1 MSDNYKDQ
9 DRGYKGIFDVTLDD
23 LMGEPQTVDDEC
35 LRYVTEQ
42 FMKLLQKYT
51 ENIFIHRHFEN
62 LPDHILDYLAIEW
75 DLPYYEDSLDK
86 ATKVRLVAEGY
97 KWRRTAGTIAG
108 VETLVQK
115 MFGEGKVTEWYEYGG
130 EPGKFKITTNAPL
143 VPDMEEF
150 FRVLLRKEKNARSW
164 LEYIDI
170 TRDLRMNL
178 PIATWTH
185 TRYTHNTVVCQPLE
199 N

>member
-178 PIATWTH
+178 PIATWAH